1 MTLSL
6 PFAPDAGQVWSVAR
20 LNAAVKQLI
29 EREMGPVW
37 VRGEVT
43 SFRAYSSGHWYFTL
57 TDRGA
62 QVRCCMWRKEAQRA
76 GTPPAEGTE
85 VYALATPGMWEDKGE
100 FRIVVAKL
108 LPTAKTG
115 LEEQLVARTRAAL
128 ARDGL
133 LDPDRKRALPR
144 LAESLVVVTSRDS
157 AALRDIVHVA
167 RRRWPSVR
175 VFLVPSRVQ
184 GEEAAMELV
193 RALELVNRVPAE
205 VCIVGRGGGARED
218 LAIFNDERVCR
229 ALAAVKMPTIAAIGH
244 ETDLSLSDL
253 VADARAATPSMA
265 AQLAV
270 ADRAEV
276 DERVDALAA
285 RLGGGLRHR
294 TRLAGERLARLGDR
308 LEAVVG
314 DAMVRRRHRLDRLAA
329 QLEALS
335 PERVLERGYAV
346 ARDATGKVL
355 RRRGDFTPGE
365 LFSLRVSDGEVAART
380 EEKGS

>member
-1 MTLSL
+1 MTLPL
-6 PFAPDAGQVWSVAR
+6 PFAPDAAQVWSVAR

-57 TDRGA
+57 TDGGA
-62 QVRCCMWRKEAQRA
+62 QVRCCMWRKEVQRA

-100 FRIVVAKL
+100 FRIVVTKL
-108 LPTAKTG
+108 LPTAQTG
-115 LEEQLVARTRAAL
+115 LEEQLLARTRAAL
-128 ARDGL
+128 TRDGL
-133 LDPDRKRALPR
+133 LDPARKRALPR
-144 LAESLVVVTSRDS
+144 LAETIAVVTSRDG

-167 RRRWPSVR
+167 QRRWPSVR
-175 VFLVPSRVQ
+175 VLLVPSRVQ
-184 GEEAAMELV
+184 GDEAAMELV
-193 RALELVNRVPAE
+193 RALELVNRVPAD

-229 ALAAVKMPTIAAIGH
+229 ALAAVRIPTIAAIGH
-244 ETDLSLSDL
+244 ETDLSLCDL

-270 ADRAEV
+270 ADRADV
-276 DERVDALAA
+276 VERVEALAA
-285 RLGGGLRHR
+285 RLGGGLKHR

-308 LEAVVG
+308 LEAVIG
-314 DAMVRRRHRLDRLAA
+314 DTVLRRRHRLDRLGA

-346 ARDATGKVL
+346 PRDPSGKVL
-355 RRRGDFTPGE
+355 RRRGDFTPGAP
-365 LFSLRVSDGEVAART
+365 FSLRVSDGEVAART
-380 EEKGS
+380 EDQGS